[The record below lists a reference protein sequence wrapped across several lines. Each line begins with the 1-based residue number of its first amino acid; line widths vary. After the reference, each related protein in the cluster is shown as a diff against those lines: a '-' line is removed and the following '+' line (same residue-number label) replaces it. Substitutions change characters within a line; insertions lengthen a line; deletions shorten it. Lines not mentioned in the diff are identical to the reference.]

1 MRRGVSRLMKFT
13 KTASETDRQAPLA
26 RFERFALAFGGI
38 TLRPYQA
45 EAAQAVIDSIRQKAG
60 RSIVILFSR
69 QAGKDELA
77 ANLKAYLLA
86 RWHVREAG
94 IVEVNPTYKP
104 QTINAIDRLERR
116 LQKNR
121 LTRGQWHKRSDFIRL
136 LGNARVTFL
145 SGDGNANVV
154 GAVASLLLIV
164 NEAQDIET
172 AVYDRNFAPMAA
184 STNAT
189 RLFMGTAWTSRTL
202 LGRELRRARQ
212 AEQQDGLRRVFMYN
226 ADDVRRVLPA
236 YGAYV
241 DGEIARLGRQ
251 HPLIKTQYF
260 NEEIDA
266 QGGMFNAARRALMQ
280 CDGAT
285 PSLPP
290 PNVGNEPHPA
300 SSPAP
305 TFGGGATE
313 WRRGFVFSIDVAG
326 QDESTFHSPE
336 DQILKNP
343 GRDAVALTIAQVDL
357 SALATLQAPIFR
369 VVQRQQWTGQNHL
382 AIFGKLL
389 ALADQWRPQ
398 HIIIDATGVGE
409 GLWAMLEKH
418 YPTRVIPVKFSAQ
431 KKSELGYRFLAM
443 VETGRFR
450 DCSGERASGPH
461 PRSAA
466 ETPHEDVREPHTVT
480 PSMVDRQYAACV
492 SEVLIGPQQT
502 MRWGVPEGTRDED
515 GALIHDDI
523 VMADA
528 LLAEADMLEWSVHS
542 PTLIVPAQ
550 DPLEEMS
557 HF

>member
-1 MRRGVSRLMKFT
+1 MAITLPDSAT
-13 KTASETDRQAPLA
+13 ETQTQLA
-26 RFERFALAFGGI
+26 RFDRFAREFAGI
-38 TLRPYQA
+38 TLRPYQS
-45 EAAQAVIDSIRQKAG
+45 EAAQAVIDSIRERAG

-86 RWHVREAG
+86 RWHLREAG

-121 LTRGQWHKRSDFIRL
+121 LTHGQWRKRSDFIRL

-164 NEAQDIET
+164 NEAQDIEP

-212 AEQQDGLRRVFMYN
+212 AEQQDGVKRLFMYS
-226 ADDVRRVLPA
+226 ADDVRQVLPA

-280 CDGAT
+280 CDA
-285 PSLPP
+285 
-290 PNVGNEPHPA
+290 PHPA
-300 SSPAP
+300 LGHPLHFRSTENGEGLGVGLASSPYI
-305 TFGGGATE
+305 
-313 WRRGFVFSIDVAG
+313 FSIDVAG
-326 QDESTFHSPE
+326 QDESTFHNPE

-343 GRDAVALTIAQVDL
+343 GRDAVALTIASVDL

-369 VVQRQQWTGQNHL
+369 VVRREQWTGQNHL

-431 KKSELGYRFLAM
+431 KKSDLGYRFLAM
-443 VETGRFR
+443 IETGRFR
-450 DCSGERASGPH
+450 DC
-461 PRSAA
+461 AA
-466 ETPHEDVREPHTVT
+466 MPVGAGLRPAPTDVT
-480 PSMVDRQYAACV
+480 PSMVDKQYAVCV
-492 SEVLIGPQQT
+492 SEVLIGPLQT

-515 GALIHDDI
+515 GALIHDDL

-528 LLAEADMLEWSVHS
+528 LLAEADMLDWSVHS
-542 PTLIVPAQ
+542 PTLIVPAE